1 MNFVL
6 DDVVMKKLDLDLL
19 LLHHFL
25 HPDQVVLV
33 LMNEILLVLMAQKLE
48 HLSK

>member
-1 MNFVL
+1 MDFVL
-6 DDVVMKKLDLDLL
+6 DDVVMKVDLDL

-25 HPDQVVLV
+25 HHDQVVLV
-33 LMNEILLVLMAQKLE
+33 LMNEILLVLMAHKLQ

>member
-6 DDVVMKKLDLDLL
+6 DDVVIKIVLAL

-25 HPDQVVLV
+25 HLDQVVLV
-33 LMNEILLVLMAQKLE
+33 LMNEILLVLMVQKM
-48 HLSK
+48 

>member
-6 DDVVMKKLDLDLL
+6 DDLVIKVDFDLAL

-25 HPDQVVLV
+25 HLDQVVLV
-33 LMNEILLVLMAQKLE
+33 LMNEILLVLMVQKM
-48 HLSK
+48 